1 MDEKYWL
8 FILLAFVS
16 EVIGTVS
23 GFGSSILF
31 VPIAAMFFDFKTVL
45 GITAIFHVFSNLAKI
60 ALFKQGVKKEMVVKL
75 GIPAIIFVI
84 IGAYITTVLSS
95 QNIALGMNV
104 ALVFLAIFLM
114 VNFNKPLQQT
124 DSNLYLGGIAS
135 GFLAGIT
142 GTGGAVRG
150 IILAA
155 FQLPKEIFI
164 ATSAFIDLGVDF
176 SRAVV
181 YTSNGYFKKEHLF
194 LIPFFIGISILG
206 SYAGKLILQKTSEK
220 IFRYL
225 VLVVIIFTALFQ
237 IVNYFK

>member
-1 MDEKYWL
+1 
-8 FILLAFVS
+8 
-16 EVIGTVS
+16 
-23 GFGSSILF
+23 
-31 VPIAAMFFDFKTVL
+31 
-45 GITAIFHVFSNLAKI
+45 
-60 ALFKQGVKKEMVVKL
+60 
-75 GIPAIIFVI
+75 
-84 IGAYITTVLSS
+84 
-95 QNIALGMNV
+95 
-104 ALVFLAIFLM
+104 LVFLAIFLIF
-114 VNFNKPLQQT
+114 NFNKPLKQT
-124 DSNLYLGGIAS
+124 DSNLYIGGIAS

-150 IILAA
+150 ITLAA
-155 FQLPKEIFI
+155 FHLPKDIFI

-194 LIPFFIGISILG
+194 LIPFLIGISILG

-237 IVNYFK
+237 IIKYFK

>member
-1 MDEKYWL
+1 MEEKYWL

-84 IGAYITTVLSS
+84 IGAYITTILSS